1 MMITTMFSTPL
12 SSQIRDVCNDTWTI
26 TSLLLLG
33 SVLSGLMP
41 SLDPEPIVAALNAR
55 DVDYVVIGMFAAN
68 MADRELP
75 PTYDIDFTPSA
86 TRENLDRLS
95 DALRDL
101 DARIRVDGMD
111 EGLPFAHNGA
121 SLAGGGI
128 WNLVCPHG
136 EFDLS
141 FIPSGTDGY
150 PDLIQHAERRVIGA
164 ELVPIAD
171 LADVVRSKTAAGRA
185 KDFAV
190 LPLLADTLDHLSEHP
205 PSYIR
210 LRPLAAHLAE
220 NHGAYKPSPL
230 LDEIRTGT
238 VGALRT
244 GDLVSV
250 LSRHNIDPTGIF
262 SADQVTALNRV
273 AKAQGV
279 ELPQPPPSR
288 ER

>member
-150 PDLIQHAERRVIGA
+150 PDLIQQPTCLDTR
-164 ELVPIAD
+164 D
-171 LADVVRSKTAAGRA
+171 LKRTSQRSRA
-185 KDFAV
+185 TMH
-190 LPLLADTLDHLSEHP
+190 LLQL
-205 PSYIR
+205 R
-210 LRPLAAHLAE
+210 LR
-220 NHGAYKPSPL
+220 YPS
-230 LDEIRTGT
+230 
-238 VGALRT
+238 
-244 GDLVSV
+244 
-250 LSRHNIDPTGIF
+250 SRRRPGFKRCCSSCH
-262 SADQVTALNRV
+262 
-273 AKAQGV
+273 
-279 ELPQPPPSR
+279 
-288 ER
+288 